1 VSKLYPFNF
10 LHSSFYISLLTGLI
24 IWLITWA
31 ILPVNTG
38 LLSLETIC
46 FIGFSFGSII
56 LGYRVI
62 QIKNVEKI
70 VWLPHNFF
78 FKVLIVILC
87 IGLLFRYIDLFYFRN
102 LSLSNLY
109 YQNKIL
115 SLNNSQY
122 TPLIVTF
129 LGALRALYYVPILYL
144 IIIKSKNKSL
154 WIISITILLLFGVE
168 IILFG
173 TRKPLFHL
181 LILILITLGLTV
193 KNYKQLLNKYTVGL
207 LIFITIGL
215 GFFSYFILNKRVT
228 EVPVKNIN
236 LIDVVNSRYNDFV
249 PIKNSKL
256 NDFKK
261 SPNSLTTKTE
271 VMLIHTGQYIVHGF
285 YELDY
290 IINNNLP
297 KAHGKYSFNPIF
309 KALERLDLGN
319 DYSNTL
325 KYHPR
330 DYVYVSFFGS
340 FFIDFG
346 WFSLILFFIYGMFQK
361 MIVSFAK
368 NNPFIMVLWV
378 ITLCIN
384 LIMPIFNLVSGVEFY
399 LQVFLILIVLSQI
412 KYRTLNT

>member
-1 VSKLYPFNF
+1 MSKLYPFNF

-154 WIISITILLLFGVE
+154 WIIS
-168 IILFG
+168 
-173 TRKPLFHL
+173 
-181 LILILITLGLTV
+181 
-193 KNYKQLLNKYTVGL
+193 
-207 LIFITIGL
+207 
-215 GFFSYFILNKRVT
+215 
-228 EVPVKNIN
+228 
-236 LIDVVNSRYNDFV
+236 
-249 PIKNSKL
+249 
-256 NDFKK
+256 
-261 SPNSLTTKTE
+261 
-271 VMLIHTGQYIVHGF
+271 M
-285 YELDY
+285 
-290 IINNNLP
+290 
-297 KAHGKYSFNPIF
+297 
-309 KALERLDLGN
+309 
-319 DYSNTL
+319 
-325 KYHPR
+325 
-330 DYVYVSFFGS
+330 
-340 FFIDFG
+340 
-346 WFSLILFFIYGMFQK
+346 
-361 MIVSFAK
+361 
-368 NNPFIMVLWV
+368 
-378 ITLCIN
+378 
-384 LIMPIFNLVSGVEFY
+384 
-399 LQVFLILIVLSQI
+399 
-412 KYRTLNT
+412 